1 MKRIITTSELRD
13 LMRAKKDVAILDVR
27 RQPDFD
33 ADKEMIPGAI
43 RRDPEKVTDWGQEL
57 PRDKEIIIYCA
68 HGGSVSNAVLDK
80 LLEEKLNA
88 RYIEGGLTAWKES
101 SGMAA

>member
-1 MKRIITTSELRD
+1 MNRTITPSELRD
-13 LMRAKKDVAILDVR
+13 LMRAKKDVAIIDVR
-27 RQPDFD
+27 RQSDFD

-43 RRDPEKVTDWGQEL
+43 RRDPEKVTEWAQEL
-57 PRDKEIIIYCA
+57 PKDREIIIYCA

-88 RYIEGGLTAWKES
+88 RYIEEGLAAWKES
-101 SGMAA
+101 SRKTV